1 MDSFEFLLI
10 LRIALVVIL
19 YLAILQIVVV
29 ARRELRQA
37 PAFVAGG
44 TRPQSVVG
52 HLLVLDKGSATNIRI
67 GQRLDIEPITTI
79 GRAPTNT
86 IVLDSKYV
94 SVVHVRIIYRD
105 RTLWVEDAGA
115 TNKAKLEGQDV
126 VQPIPVRPDNIL
138 QVGDVRLRFTL

>member
-10 LRIALVVIL
+10 LRIALVAIL

-29 ARRELRQA
+29 ARRELRQVPAIA
-37 PAFVAGG
+37 PGA
-44 TRPQSVVG
+44 TRPADVVG
-52 HLLVLDKGSATNIRI
+52 HLLVLDKGSTSLRI

-105 RTLWVEDAGA
+105 RSLWVEDAGA
-115 TNKAKLEGQDV
+115 TNKAKLDGQDV
-126 VQPIPVRPDNIL
+126 TQPVPVRPDNIL